1 MRVNNRFIYG
11 IISILLAAVIAFISI
26 PVVTR
31 RTSSTIEIVRV
42 ASPLERGQQ
51 ITEKDL
57 ELIKVGS
64 YNLPNSIATRFED
77 VTGTYAAAALMPG
90 DYILPGKV
98 SPSPLSSDP
107 ALYAIPDGMVAISVT
122 TQTLASALANK
133 LQANDIIR
141 FYHYDDSEEQF
152 TPVSDIPELRYV
164 KVLAV
169 TDSQGLDIDYTQ
181 PLEEDEEKLQT
192 AVITVLATPEQAML
206 LTRYENE
213 GILHVALISRG
224 NEKLAEELLARQSE
238 TLSSLYGTEQET
250 TPLEDVPEEPSVETS
265 ESTEEG

>member
-1 MRVNNRFIYG
+1 M
-11 IISILLAAVIAFISI
+11 
-26 PVVTR
+26 
-31 RTSSTIEIVRV
+31 
-42 ASPLERGQQ
+42 
-51 ITEKDL
+51 
-57 ELIKVGS
+57 
-64 YNLPNSIATRFED
+64 
-77 VTGTYAAAALMPG
+77 
-90 DYILPGKV
+90 
-98 SPSPLSSDP
+98 
-107 ALYAIPDGMVAISVT
+107 
-122 TQTLASALANK
+122 
-133 LQANDIIR
+133 
-141 FYHYDDSEEQF
+141 
-152 TPVSDIPELRYV
+152 
-164 KVLAV
+164 LAV